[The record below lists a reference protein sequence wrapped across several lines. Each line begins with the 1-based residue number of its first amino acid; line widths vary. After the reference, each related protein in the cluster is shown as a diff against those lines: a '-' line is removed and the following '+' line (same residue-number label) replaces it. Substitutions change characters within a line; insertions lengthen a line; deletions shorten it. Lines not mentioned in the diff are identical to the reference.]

1 MYTVINS
8 KGRYTIVKR
17 RNTIYTLSNE
27 TRGKRWETQQEQIR
41 DNKTWEV
48 KLKKKDQRQKT
59 KTQQSKLKTEKQEDN
74 NIITKRNQNKIKH
87 IIL

>member
-8 KGRYTIVKR
+8 KGRYRK
-17 RNTIYTLSNE
+17 YTQGNE

-48 KLKKKDQRQKT
+48 KLKKKEKRQKT
-59 KTQQSKLKTEKQEDN
+59 KTQQSKLKMEKQEDN
-74 NIITKRNQNKIKH
+74 NIIAKRNQNKIKH